1 MEIIMPQ
8 LGETVVEG
16 TISKW
21 YKKVGDPIRADETL
35 FDVETDKV
43 NTEIPS
49 PVAGVVTEIRV
60 AEGAVAKVGVVL
72 AVITEAGAA
81 KPAAAAVA
89 LPPGVAATAAP
100 TQAPAAAGAW
110 AAPVAA
116 VPAKSDSALR
126 LAPVVR
132 KLAAEHGIDPA
143 QVIGTGRDGRVTRED
158 MLAFVE
164 SRKGATSTLMPSV
177 ASAAAAGQAAAPATP
192 RPVPTAALPVASPAP
207 LLVPLPVAPITSA
220 PAATGPSERI
230 KLNPIRKRTAEHLA
244 RAWVTVPAVLQA
256 IEVDFH
262 KVDEARKAAG
272 SAWKLREGFS
282 LTYLPFIARAVSIA
296 LGKYPRLNSSVDG
309 DELVLHK
316 RINLGIAVD
325 MNFDGLM
332 VPVLKDVPSKSL
344 PQIAREINDLAQRT
358 RANRLKPD
366 DLSEATYTLSNSGVF
381 GTAFTAPIVNVPQVA
396 ILSTDGVQKKPVV
409 IEGPAGDSI
418 AIRPVGMLAQCF
430 DHRAVDGAYSAAFLK
445 EVKTVI
451 ESRQWTQDLEA

>member
-8 LGETVVEG
+8 LGETVAEG
-16 TISKW
+16 TVSKW
-21 YKKVGDPIRADETL
+21 YKKVGDAIKADETL

-49 PVAGVVTEIRV
+49 PVAGVLTEIRV
-60 AEGAVAKVGVVL
+60 AEGVTAKVGVVL

-81 KPAAAAVA
+81 AAPSAPATAAAAAAPAAAPVQ
-89 LPPGVAATAAP
+89 AASP
-100 TQAPAAAGAW
+100 AAGAW
-110 AAPVAA
+110 AARPSA
-116 VPAKSDSALR
+116 VPAKVDGSLR
-126 LAPVVR
+126 LSPVVR
-132 KLAAEHGIDPA
+132 KLAAEHGIDPT
-143 QVIGTGRDGRVTRED
+143 QVPGTGRDGRVTRED

-164 SRKGATSTLMPSV
+164 ARTSQSV
-177 ASAAAAGQAAAPATP
+177 APALPGSAPAAAAPAAPSTRPAAATP
-192 RPVPTAALPVASPAP
+192 ALPVA
-207 LLVPLPVAPITSA
+207 PVTAA
-220 PAATGPSERI
+220 PASTGPSERI
-230 KLNPIRKRTAEHLA
+230 RLNPIRKRTAEHLA

-272 SAWKLREGFS
+272 SGWKTREGFS

-296 LGKYPRLNSSVDG
+296 LAKFPRLNSSVDG

-332 VPVLKDVPSKSL
+332 VPVVKDVPSKSL
-344 PQIAREINDLAQRT
+344 PQIAREVNDLAQRA

-409 IEGPAGDSI
+409 VEGPAGDSI

-445 EVKTVI
+445 EVKTVL
-451 ESRQWTQDLEA
+451 ETRHWVQDLEA

>member
-8 LGETVVEG
+8 LGETVAEG
-16 TISKW
+16 TVSKW
-21 YKKVGDPIRADETL
+21 YKKVGDAIKADETL

-49 PVAGVVTEIRV
+49 PVAGVLTEIRV
-60 AEGAVAKVGVVL
+60 AEGVTAKVGVVL

-81 KPAAAAVA
+81 AAPSAPAAAAPVA
-89 LPPGVAATAAP
+89 TPVQAASP
-100 TQAPAAAGAW
+100 AAGAW
-110 AAPVAA
+110 AARPSA
-116 VPAKSDSALR
+116 VPAKVDGSLR
-126 LAPVVR
+126 LSPVVR
-132 KLAAEHGIDPA
+132 KLAAEHGIDPT
-143 QVIGTGRDGRVTRED
+143 QVPGTGRDGRVTRED

-164 SRKGATSTLMPSV
+164 ARKSQAAPSMPVHAPAMAAQAAPSSRPA
-177 ASAAAAGQAAAPATP
+177 AAAPA
-192 RPVPTAALPVASPAP
+192 
-207 LLVPLPVAPITSA
+207 LPVAPVTAA
-220 PAATGPSERI
+220 PASTGPSERI
-230 KLNPIRKRTAEHLA
+230 RLNPIRKRTAEHLA

-272 SAWKLREGFS
+272 SGWKSREGFS

-296 LGKYPRLNSSVDG
+296 LAKFPRLNSSVDG

-332 VPVLKDVPSKSL
+332 VPVVKDVPSKSL
-344 PQIAREINDLAQRT
+344 PQIAREVNDLAQRA

-445 EVKTVI
+445 EVKTVL
-451 ESRQWTQDLEA
+451 ETRHWVQDLEA

>member
-8 LGETVVEG
+8 LGETVAEG
-16 TISKW
+16 TVSKW
-21 YKKVGDPIRADETL
+21 YKKVGDAIRADEVL

-49 PVAGVVTEIRV
+49 PVAGVLSEIRV
-60 AEGAVAKVGVVL
+60 AEGVTVKVGVVL
-72 AVITEAGAA
+72 AVITEAGVAVAA
-81 KPAAAAVA
+81 PVASAPAPAAAVPA
-89 LPPGVAATAAP
+89 PAAS
-100 TQAPAAAGAW
+100 AAAGAW
-110 AAPVAA
+110 ASRATAA
-116 VPAKSDSALR
+116 PAKVDGSLR
-126 LAPVVR
+126 LSPVVR
-132 KLAAEHGIDPA
+132 KLAAEHGVDPS
-143 QVIGTGRDGRVTRED
+143 QVPGTGRDGRVTRED

-164 SRKGATSTLMPSV
+164 ARKSSGAPAMPV
-177 ASAAAAGQAAAPATP
+177 AAASSAAAAPAT
-192 RPVPTAALPVASPAP
+192 RPAAAVAA
-207 LLVPLPVAPITSA
+207 PVAPFTA
-220 PAATGPSERI
+220 PPASTGPSERI

-272 SAWKLREGFS
+272 SGWKAREGFS

-296 LGKYPRLNSSVDG
+296 LAKFPRLNSSVDG

-332 VPVLKDVPSKSL
+332 VPVVKDVPSKSL
-344 PQIAREINDLAQRT
+344 PQIAREVNDLAQRA

-445 EVKTVI
+445 EVKTVL
-451 ESRQWTQDLEA
+451 ETRHWVQDLEA